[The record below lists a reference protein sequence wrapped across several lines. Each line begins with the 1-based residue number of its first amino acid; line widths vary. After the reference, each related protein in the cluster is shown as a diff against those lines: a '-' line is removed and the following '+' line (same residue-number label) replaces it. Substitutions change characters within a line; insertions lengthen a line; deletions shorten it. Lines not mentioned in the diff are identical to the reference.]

1 MKAVLKSSQV
11 LLEIDEEDLEEK
23 KEQLQQN
30 SNAARP
36 AETGGVV
43 SEIVSAQ
50 LEY

>member
-1 MKAVLKSSQV
+1 MGPAT
-11 LLEIDEEDLEEK
+11 LEACADSRQQTASAQ
-23 KEQLQQN
+23 QLQQN

-36 AETGGVV
+36 AETGGVA